1 MRELPQ
7 AFCEKMQ
14 KLLGEEYD
22 AYRQSMEQDSYT
34 ALRVNTNK
42 ISMETWDTLCPFKQ
56 EQVAWTEKGRY
67 YDAEQV
73 QPSKHPYYYA
83 GLYYIQEPS
92 AMIPASLLPV
102 QPGDRVL
109 DLCAAPG
116 GKATEIA
123 AKLQGK
129 GILLA
134 NDISVSRTMALAK
147 NLQTAGIVNAVVTAE
162 TPANLA
168 EYFPE
173 YFDALLIDAPC
184 SGEGMFRRDPHM
196 TNDWLEHGPEYYAEI
211 QKEILQNAYQMLRGG
226 GYMLYSTCT
235 FSGVENEEMIAWFL
249 AEYPDMQICP
259 VGRQPGFAP
268 GRPDLTGKYQADS
281 LCHAVRIFPHQAKGE
296 GHFAVLLQKSVS
308 QSDRGKTVE
317 RMENESQG
325 LQMVNLC
332 SGKERQDSKSE
343 KCYAGKG
350 WQGNQ
355 KYRTAVSVKQQSN
368 RRHGSTVPIE
378 KVVWWLEHLGIGSQE
393 TEWGD
398 RLQSRKSQ
406 LILMPDGVAEMQG
419 LRMIQSGLILGA
431 MKGERFEPSPQL
443 ALAAQD
449 TSRFPVVSFASDD
462 IRVLKYLKGETVES
476 TEVSHAEFFS
486 DSDGYVLVCVD
497 GFPLGWAKWTRDGR
511 LKNKYYAGWRM
522 Q

>member
-42 ISMETWDTLCPFKQ
+42 VSLKTWDTLCPFIQ
-56 EQVAWTEKGRY
+56 EQVPWTEKGRY
-67 YDAEQV
+67 YDSEQV

-123 AKLQGK
+123 AKLQGQ
-129 GILLA
+129 GMLLA

-147 NLQTAGIVNAVVTAE
+147 NLQTAGVINAVVTAE
-162 TPANLA
+162 TPAHLA

-173 YFDALLIDAPC
+173 YFDVLLIDAPC
-184 SGEGMFRRDPHM
+184 SGEGMFRRDSHM
-196 TNDWLEHGPEYYAEI
+196 INDWLEHGPEYYAEI
-211 QKEILQNAYQMLRGG
+211 QKEILQYAYQMLRGG

-235 FSGVENEEMIAWFL
+235 FSAIENEEMIAWFL
-249 AEYPDMQICP
+249 AEYSDMQICP
-259 VGRQPGFAP
+259 VERQPGFTS
-268 GRPDLTGKYQADS
+268 GRPDLTGNYQADS
-281 LCHAVRIFPHQAKGE
+281 LSHAVRIFPHRAKGE

-308 QSDRGKTVE
+308 WSDRGQTVDL
-317 RMENESQG
+317 MEGDSQC
-325 LQMVNLC
+325 LQMANSC
-332 SGKERQDSKSE
+332 SDNDRKASASGNHLSREHNIGKERQPGRKHNATISVE
-343 KCYAGKG
+343 KA
-350 WQGNQ
+350 
-355 KYRTAVSVKQQSN
+355 
-368 RRHGSTVPIE
+368 
-378 KVVWWLEHLGIGSQE
+378 VWWLEHLGIGNQE
-393 TEWGD
+393 TEWSN
-398 RLQSRKSQ
+398 RLHSKKSQ
-406 LILMPDGVAEMQG
+406 IILVPDDFTEMSG
-419 LRMIQSGLILGA
+419 LRLIQSGLIVGSV
-431 MKGERFEPSPQL
+431 KRDRFEPSPQL

-449 TSRFPVVSFASDD
+449 TSRVPVVSFASDD
-462 IRVLKYLKGETVES
+462 ICVIKYLKGETVES
-476 TEVSHAEFFS
+476 TEISHAELLQ
-486 DSDGYVLVCVD
+486 DSDGYVLICVD
-497 GFPLGWAKWTRDGR
+497 GFPLGWAKWTKDGR

>member
-22 AYRQSMEQDSYT
+22 AYRQSMEQNSYT
-34 ALRVNTNK
+34 ALRINTNK
-42 ISMETWDTLCPFKQ
+42 VSIETWDTLSPFRQ
-56 EQVAWTEKGRY
+56 EHVPWTEKGRY
-67 YDAEQV
+67 YDPEQV
-73 QPSKHPYYYA
+73 QPSKHPYYFA

-123 AKLQGK
+123 AKLQGQ
-129 GILLA
+129 GMLLA

-147 NLQTAGIVNAVVTAE
+147 NLQTAGVINAVVTAE
-162 TPANLA
+162 TPAHLA

-196 TNDWLEHGPEYYAEI
+196 INDWLEHGPEYYAGI
-211 QKEILQNAYQMLRGG
+211 QKEILQNAYQMLRCG

-235 FSGVENEEMIAWFL
+235 FSEVENEEMIAWFL
-249 AEYPDMQICP
+249 AEYPDMQVCP
-259 VGRQPGFAP
+259 VEHPSGFAS
-268 GRPDLTGKYQADS
+268 GRPDLTGNYQNDA
-281 LCHAVRIFPHQAKGE
+281 LCQAVRIFPHRAKGE
-296 GHFAVLLQKSVS
+296 GHFAVLLQKGVS
-308 QSDRGKTVE
+308 TSRNQLTRE
-317 RMENESQG
+317 HN
-325 LQMVNLC
+325 N
-332 SGKERQDSKSE
+332 GKERQPGKKHNAVISVE
-343 KCYAGKG
+343 KA
-350 WQGNQ
+350 
-355 KYRTAVSVKQQSN
+355 
-368 RRHGSTVPIE
+368 I
-378 KVVWWLEHLGIGSQE
+378 WWLEWLGIGSRE
-393 TEWGD
+393 TEWNS
-398 RLQSRKSQ
+398 RLHIKKNQ
-406 LILMPDGVAEMQG
+406 IIFAPDGLTEMSG
-419 LRMIQSGLILGA
+419 LRLIQSGLIVGTV
-431 MKGERFEPSPQL
+431 KGERFEPSPQL

-449 TSRFPVVSFASDD
+449 ISRVPLISFASDD

-476 TEVSHAEFFS
+476 AEPDHVES
-486 DSDGYVLVCVD
+486 LRDADGYVLVCVD
-497 GFPLGWAKWTRDGR
+497 GFPLGWAKWTKDGR

>member
-14 KLLGEEYD
+14 ELLGEEYD
-22 AYRQSMEQDSYT
+22 AYQQSMEQNSHT

-42 ISMETWDTLCPFKQ
+42 VSMETWDALCPFVQ
-56 EQVAWTEKGRY
+56 EQVPWTEKGRY
-67 YDAEQV
+67 YDSEQV

-123 AKLQGK
+123 AKLQGQ
-129 GILLA
+129 GMLLA

-147 NLQTAGIVNAVVTAE
+147 NLQTAGVRNAVVTAE
-162 TPANLA
+162 TPAHLA

-196 TNDWLEHGPEYYAEI
+196 ISDWLEHGPEYYAEI
-211 QKEILQNAYQMLRGG
+211 QKEILQNAYHMLRHG
-226 GYMLYSTCT
+226 GYMVYSTCT
-235 FSGVENEEMIAWFL
+235 FSAIENEEMIGWFL
-249 AEYPDMQICP
+249 AEHSDMQICP
-259 VGRQPGFAP
+259 VERQPGYAP
-268 GRPDLTGKYQADS
+268 GRQDLAGAYQIDD
-281 LCHAVRIFPHQAKGE
+281 LCQAVRIFPHQAKGE
-296 GHFAVLLQKSVS
+296 GHFAVLMQKGVS
-308 QSDRGKTVE
+308 WSDREKTIRLIE
-317 RMENESQG
+317 DDSRCSQ
-325 LQMVNLC
+325 MANSF
-332 SGKERQDSKSE
+332 SGKGGQASASGNRSSREHNI
-343 KCYAGKG
+343 GKG
-350 WQGNQ
+350 RQPGR
-355 KYRTAVSVKQQSN
+355 K
-368 RRHGSTVPIE
+368 HSTSIPVE
-378 KVVWWLEHLGIGSQE
+378 KAVWWLEHLGIGDQD

-398 RLQSRKSQ
+398 RLYSKGSQ
-406 LILMPDGVAEMQG
+406 IILIPDGFTEMPG
-419 LRMIQSGLILGA
+419 LRMIQSGLIVGRV
-431 MKGERFEPSPQL
+431 KGERFEPSHQL
-443 ALAAQD
+443 ALAVQD
-449 TSRFPVVSFASDD
+449 TSRVPAVSFASDD

-476 TEVSHAEFFS
+476 TEVSGAKFLQ

-497 GFPLGWAKWTRDGR
+497 EFPLGWAKWTKNGR